1 MVKSTVAL
9 LVTMLGTVVMGLPAI
24 AQPELE
30 FNSQTPSFEDSLSLG
45 NIRVQVNY
53 EASET
58 QFESDVNYI
67 LYYQDQAQLQEQRSE
82 FMLGKIWLQDLTGDD
97 NAEVIVETY
106 SGGAHCCTIHEVYTW
121 TGKEF
126 EEINFG
132 YRDGNG
138 GEFQDLD
145 NDEVFEYLTFD
156 GAFLYAFS
164 SYAGSFPPS
173 QILRIGNNGLEDV
186 TREYPERLRGTAW
199 QMYQSIQSRDYE
211 LNGILAGYV
220 AQKMLL
226 GEFEEGWEFMLA
238 RYDRTSDHGLDI
250 RNSNGE
256 VIGQYPD
263 FPTALRAFLTENGYF
278 LSP

>member
-58 QFESDVNYI
+58 LFESDVNYI

-121 TGKEF
+121 TGEEF
-126 EEINFG
+126 EEIDFG

-238 RYDRTSDHGLDI
+238 RYDRTSDQGLDI
-250 RNSNGE
+250 RNSKGE

>member
-58 QFESDVNYI
+58 LFESDVNYI
-67 LYYQDQAQLQEQRSE
+67 LYYQDKAQLQEQRSE

-121 TGKEF
+121 TGEEF

-238 RYDRTSDHGLDI
+238 RYDRTSDQGLDI
-250 RNSNGE
+250 RNSKGE

>member
-67 LYYQDQAQLQEQRSE
+67 LYYQDQAQLQGQRSE

-145 NDEVFEYLTFD
+145 TDEVFEYLTFD

>member
-58 QFESDVNYI
+58 LFESDVNYI
-67 LYYQDQAQLQEQRSE
+67 LYYQDQAQLQKQRSE

-106 SGGAHCCTIHEVYTW
+106 SGGAHCCTSHEVYTW
-121 TGKEF
+121 TGEEF
-126 EEINFG
+126 EEIDFG

-238 RYDRTSDHGLDI
+238 RYDRTSDQGLDI
-250 RNSNGE
+250 RNSKGE

>member
-58 QFESDVNYI
+58 LFESDVNYI

-106 SGGAHCCTIHEVYTW
+106 SGGAHCCTSHEVYTW
-121 TGKEF
+121 TGEEF
-126 EEINFG
+126 EEIDFG

-238 RYDRTSDHGLDI
+238 RYDRTSDQGLDI
-250 RNSNGE
+250 RNSKGE

>member
-1 MVKSTVAL
+1 
-9 LVTMLGTVVMGLPAI
+9 MGLPAI

-58 QFESDVNYI
+58 LFESDVNYI

-106 SGGAHCCTIHEVYTW
+106 SGGAHCCTSHEVYTW
-121 TGKEF
+121 TGEEF
-126 EEINFG
+126 EEIDFG

-238 RYDRTSDHGLDI
+238 RYDRTSDQGLDI
-250 RNSNGE
+250 RNSKGE